1 MLPKLSSIIIVS
13 LTLLISHSN
22 SVEAKPKDQTLRD
35 PTKPSNFMALQTDQ
49 NNNNGVLTLNSIVTG
64 SQPFIVVND
73 EIKTIGDSINNVKII
88 QIETNSVELADGR
101 RLTLFETITKLK
113 GK

>member
-1 MLPKLSSIIIVS
+1 MQKLSSVFIVS
-13 LTLLISHSN
+13 LTLLALLN
-22 SVEAKPKDQTLRD
+22 NAVEAQTKDQTLRD
-35 PTKPSNFMALQTDQ
+35 PTQPSKFTALRSD
-49 NNNNGVLTLNSIVTG
+49 NIGNNGKLTLNSIVTG

-101 RLTLFETITKLK
+101 RLTLFETITKSK